1 MMVNIKVT
9 LLDSWQSFF

>member
-9 LLDSWQSFF
+9 LLDSWRSFF